1 MSKLIDWVT
10 DKVKT
15 VPSENFLKVNVKQL
29 TVFPDE
35 KELPKKKEKPYW
47 VKMGL
52 DQPLTQW
59 NH

>member
-1 MSKLIDWVT
+1 MSKLIDWAT

-15 VPSENFLKVNVKQL
+15 VPSKNFLKVKQL
-29 TVFPDE
+29 KVFPEE
-35 KELPKKKEKPYW
+35 KKLPKKKEKPYW

>member
-1 MSKLIDWVT
+1 MSKLIDWAT

-15 VPSENFLKVNVKQL
+15 VPSENFLKVTQVSL
-29 TVFPDE
+29 FPKE
-35 KELPKKKEKPYW
+35 KKLKKKEKPYW

>member
-1 MSKLIDWVT
+1 MSKLIDWAT
-10 DKVKT
+10 DQVKT
-15 VPSENFLKVNVKQL
+15 VPAENFLKVKVVQQTIFQEEIK
-29 TVFPDE
+29 
-35 KELPKKKEKPYW
+35 PKKKEKPYW